1 MKLEVGKYY
10 KLVGGW
16 KLKIVYE
23 DKFGKMLGVYDND
36 GNGSRSL
43 WYNKDGSAVVA
54 YSNSSLKVASEW
66 VEPVTHKYE
75 MALLKMIG
83 TDGRHFISL
92 QNISSIA
99 PWDNSS
105 IIARKTIE
113 ITEGEG
119 L

>member
-10 KLVGGW
+10 KSREG
-16 KLKIVYE
+16 LKFKCVHELKSNDDYRFLTVI
-23 DKFGKMLGVYDND
+23 DDGLLHQLNDIDGFSLHAPRYD
-36 GNGSRSL
+36 L
-43 WYNKDGSAVVA
+43 I
-54 YSNSSLKVASEW
+54 SEW
-66 VEPVTHKYE
+66 VEPVVHEFE
-75 MALLKMIG
+75 MALLKMNAA
-83 TDGRHFISL
+83 DGRTFISL

-105 IIARKTIE
+105 IIARKTIK